1 MMNTIEKAISGR
13 MEGYLREVRVVL
25 EGNGAEEEEIADLLD
40 NLRCHALE
48 KASLF
53 LRTME
58 HEEAINRTLASLD
71 APATYALATASAPD
85 IEKKNTSN
93 SMNWLGKLSAAVMI
107 VALVLP
113 VVMSKEKLFDTDPAG
128 AIFIF
133 GELLALG
140 TGIASWPNIWA
151 KMGALCSALLLSFLS
166 AVFLWKTFFAA

>member
-1 MMNTIEKAISGR
+1 MNTTEKAISVR
-13 MEGYLREVRVVL
+13 MEGYLRNVRVVL
-25 EGNGAEEEEIADLLD
+25 KGNGAEEEEIADLLD

-48 KASLF
+48 KASLY
-53 LRTME
+53 LETME
-58 HEEAINRTLASLD
+58 REEAINRTIASLD
-71 APATYALATASAPD
+71 APETYALATQRAPD
-85 IEKKNTSN
+85 IEKKNASK
-93 SMNWLGKLSAAVMI
+93 SKDWLGKLSAAIMI

-151 KMGALCSALLLSFLS
+151 KMGAICSALLLSFLI
-166 AVFLWKTFFAA
+166 AVFLWKTFLAA